1 MTRGSAPYPLIGKWR
16 ITEADLWDKAYL
28 DMLDP
33 AFIEFKSNGRGEV
46 RFGCVVGGLDC
57 SYSPAAVDFTWQG
70 NDEMDEASGDGIA
83 LLEDDGSLTVELSFD
98 NGDDATL
105 KAKKW

>member
-1 MTRGSAPYPLIGKWR
+1 MTCGSAPNPLIGKWR
-16 ITEADLWDKAYL
+16 IIEADLWDKEYL

-33 AFIEFKSNGRGEV
+33 AFIEFKSSGRGEV
-46 RFGCVVGGLDC
+46 RFGCVVGRFDC
-57 SYSPAAVDFTWQG
+57 SYSPAAVDFIWQG
-70 NDEMDEASGDGIA
+70 HDEMDEASGDGIA
-83 LLEDDGSLTVELSFD
+83 LLEDDGSLTVEFSFD